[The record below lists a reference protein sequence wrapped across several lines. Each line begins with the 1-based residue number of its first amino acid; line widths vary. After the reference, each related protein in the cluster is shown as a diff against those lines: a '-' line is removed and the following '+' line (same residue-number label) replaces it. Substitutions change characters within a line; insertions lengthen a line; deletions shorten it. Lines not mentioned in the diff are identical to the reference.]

1 MRDHELREERLK
13 KRFELPP
20 FLKHFAT
27 NLNQLA
33 RQDKIPPVFGRDYEM
48 DQVLEILCHRER
60 ANSVLLL
67 GEPGV
72 GKTAIA
78 EGLARRIEFEPE
90 KVPVRLRDCQIV
102 NLQMN
107 TMVAGTMLR
116 GMFEDRIQNVIR
128 EIKERP
134 NLILFI
140 DEVHTMIGAGS
151 ALGAPSDAANVFKSV
166 LARGEVRIIGATTLQ
181 RVQGVHPGRRG
192 ARAPLPHGARR
203 ASRRSSETRTILY
216 NLRPRLERN
225 YSVRIKDE
233 AIETALE
240 MSPRYMRHLQLP
252 DKVIGWLDTAA
263 VKAEIGRR
271 WEVTG
276 ADVVNVISKIAR
288 IPEDMVFREVTDR
301 FRDIEARLATR
312 VVGQREAID
321 AVARRLVLNKGPLK
335 DGFDRPDG
343 VLLFLGP
350 TGVGKTELAKS
361 VAEFLFGDEKKMI
374 RVDMSEYQD
383 GAVAVDKLIGMPRG
397 IVGSERGGVLT
408 NQLKDNPY
416 SVVLLDEVEKASPSM
431 LNLFLQAFDEGWIT
445 DGRGKRVYLSDAI
458 VIMTS
463 NIGSECFR
471 KLTSPLG
478 FYSKQVGVE
487 QVQGEITRELE
498 RRFSPE
504 FRNRIDEVVIFRPLS
519 KDEVRQITLQQIAK
533 IEKALAR
540 SGRTLT
546 VTPEALE
553 QLVTDGYSLAYG
565 ARFLKRVIE
574 SRIKLPI
581 SQRWTEGQRL
591 HRRRARR
598 PGRDRGHQRGRP
610 LRARGDGVRLRS
622 AARPTSSDVGRQFGT
637 TARVARADLVRD
649 VEPLSSVAC
658 SASSAFVALA
668 TCVPA
673 RRSYRSC
680 STAIIAAHRV
690 DVVGLRVGAG
700 VEAVVALDH
709 VRELPG
715 EEPHEVIL
723 RAPLQVHDVR
733 AHERGAVIGDRLD
746 RRFELRRL
754 RGEAR
759 DDRRHQHAGVDARI
773 AQLADGAQPLQRM
786 RGARLERAPR
796 VLVDGRHAHVDR
808 AARARGRA
816 PRAGRRRARPSVPW

>member
-1 MRDHELREERLK
+1 MEAAVVDDFDIPQNKLADSAERVVDRALDEARRRDHALLTNEHVCLAFAQVEWDMFGQVMRDLNMNPHEILQALEEHLRVLPSVPGRELRIAPSTKLLFKLALLNASRSGRHSVEATDLFSAIFEETQGIPVSIIRRHGIEPEAIVSRLASRMRDHELREERLK

-33 RQDKIPPVFGRDYEM
+33 RQDRIPPVYGRDREM
-48 DQVLEILCHRER
+48 DQVLEVLCHRER

-78 EGLARRIEFEPE
+78 EGLARRIEFEPDH
-90 KVPVRLRDCQIV
+90 VPVRLRDCQIV

-166 LARGEVRIIGATTLQ
+166 LARGEVRIIGATTLSEYKEFIQ
-181 RVQGVHPGRRG
+181 EDE
-192 ARAPLPHGARR
+192 ALARR
-203 ASRRSSETRTILY
+203 FRTVQVDEPSIDETRTILY
-216 NLRPRLERN
+216 NLRSRLERN
-225 YSVRIKDE
+225 YSVRIHDE

-263 VKAEIGRR
+263 VRAEIGRR
-271 WEVTG
+271 WEVTTD
-276 ADVVNVISKIAR
+276 DVVNVISKVAR

-301 FRDIEARLATR
+301 FRDIEDRLGER
-312 VVGQREAID
+312 VVGQRDAIT
-321 AVARRLVLNKGPLK
+321 AVSRRLVLNKGPLK

-463 NIGSECFR
+463 NIGSEFFR
-471 KLTSPLG
+471 KLTNPLG
-478 FYSKQVGVE
+478 FLSKQVGVD
-487 QVQGEITRELE
+487 QIKGEIMREVE

-504 FRNRIDEVVIFRPLS
+504 FRNRIDEVVLFQPLA
-519 KDEVRQITLQQIAK
+519 KDEVRQITFHQIHK
-533 IEKALAR
+533 MERALAKHKR
-540 SGRTLT
+540 RLQ
-546 VTPEALE
+546 VTPDAIE
-553 QLVTDGYSLAYG
+553 QLVQDGYSLPYG
-565 ARFLKRVIE
+565 ARFLKRTIE
-574 SRIKLPI
+574 DRIKLPI
-581 SQRWTEGQRL
+581 SQHWT
-591 HRRRARR
+591 
-598 PGRDRGHQRGRP
+598 D
-610 LRARGDGVRLRS
+610 GDMFT
-622 AARPTSSDVGRQFGT
+622 ADV
-637 TARVARADLVRD
+637 
-649 VEPLSSVAC
+649 
-658 SASSAFVALA
+658 
-668 TCVPA
+668 
-673 RRSYRSC
+673 
-680 STAIIAAHRV
+680 
-690 DVVGLRVGAG
+690 
-700 VEAVVALDH
+700 
-709 VRELPG
+709 
-715 EEPHEVIL
+715 
-723 RAPLQVHDVR
+723 
-733 AHERGAVIGDRLD
+733 
-746 RRFELRRL
+746 
-754 RGEAR
+754 
-759 DDRRHQHAGVDARI
+759 
-773 AQLADGAQPLQRM
+773 
-786 RGARLERAPR
+786 
-796 VLVDGRHAHVDR
+796 VDGRVEVSVSSAGGSY
-808 AARARGRA
+808 AALAA
-816 PRAGRRRARPSVPW
+816 TA

>member
-1 MRDHELREERLK
+1 LEAAVEDFDIPQNKMAESAERVVDRALDEARRREHALLTNEHVCLAFGQVEWDMFGQVMRDLELNPHEILQAIEEHLRLLPSVPGRELRVAPSTKLLFKLALLHASRSGRHTIEASDLFSAIFEETQGIPVSIIRRHGIEPEMLVTRLATRMRDHEMHEERLK

-33 RQDKIPPVFGRDYEM
+33 RQDKVPPVYGREREM
-48 DQVLEILCHRER
+48 DQVFEVLCHRER

-90 KVPVRLRDCQIV
+90 RVPVRLRDCQIV

-166 LARGEVRIIGATTLQ
+166 LARGEVRIIGATTLSEYKEFLQ
-181 RVQGVHPGRRG
+181 EDE
-192 ARAPLPHGARR
+192 ALARR
-203 ASRRSSETRTILY
+203 FRTVQVSEPSIDETRTILY
-216 NLRPRLERN
+216 SLRPRLERN
-225 YSVRIKDE
+225 YSVRIQDA

-263 VKAEIGRR
+263 VKAEISRR
-271 WEVTG
+271 WEVTPN
-276 ADVVNVISKIAR
+276 DVVNVISKIAR
-288 IPEDMVFREVTDR
+288 IPEDMVFREVSDR
-301 FRDIEARLATR
+301 FRDMETRLGAR
-312 VVGQREAID
+312 VVGQRQAID
-321 AVARRLVLNKGPLK
+321 AVAKRLVLNKGPLK

-383 GAVAVDKLIGMPRG
+383 GAVSVDKLIGMPRG

-408 NQLKDNPY
+408 NQLKDSPY

-431 LNLFLQAFDEGWIT
+431 LNVFLQAFDEGWIT

-471 KLTSPLG
+471 KLSSPLG
-478 FYSKQVGVE
+478 FYSKQIGVE
-487 QVQGEITRELE
+487 QVHGEIARELE

-504 FRNRIDEVVIFRPLS
+504 FRNRIDEVVIFRPLA
-519 KDEVRQITLQQIAK
+519 KDEVRSITLQQIVRIERTLAK
-533 IEKALAR
+533 
-540 SGRTLT
+540 SGRTLK
-546 VTPEALE
+546 VTPAAIE

-574 SRIKLPI
+574 AKIKLPI
-581 SQRWTEGQRL
+581 SQRWTDGAEFTADVREGQ
-591 HRRRARR
+591 
-598 PGRDRGHQRGRP
+598 
-610 LRARGDGVRLRS
+610 VEI
-622 AARPTSSDVGRQFGT
+622 DVT
-637 TARVARADLVRD
+637 RADGQY
-649 VEPLSSVAC
+649 P
-658 SASSAFVALA
+658 
-668 TCVPA
+668 
-673 RRSYRSC
+673 
-680 STAIIAAHRV
+680 
-690 DVVGLRVGAG
+690 
-700 VEAVVALDH
+700 
-709 VRELPG
+709 
-715 EEPHEVIL
+715 
-723 RAPLQVHDVR
+723 
-733 AHERGAVIGDRLD
+733 
-746 RRFELRRL
+746 
-754 RGEAR
+754 
-759 DDRRHQHAGVDARI
+759 
-773 AQLADGAQPLQRM
+773 QLAAT
-786 RGARLERAPR
+786 A
-796 VLVDGRHAHVDR
+796 
-808 AARARGRA
+808 
-816 PRAGRRRARPSVPW
+816 

>member
-1 MRDHELREERLK
+1 VEDFDIPQNKLAESAERVVDRALDEARRRDHALLTNEHVCLAFAQVEWDMFGQVMRDLELNPHEILQALEEHLRLLPGAPGRDPRVAPSTKLLFKLALLHASRSGRHSVEASDLFSAIFEETQGIPVSIIRRHGIEPETLVSRLATRMRDHELREERLK

-33 RQDKIPPVFGRDYEM
+33 RQDKVPPVFGRDYEM

-90 KVPVRLRDCQIV
+90 KVPVRLRDCQVV

-166 LARGEVRIIGATTLQ
+166 LARGEVRIIGATTLNEYKEFIQ
-181 RVQGVHPGRRG
+181 EDE
-192 ARAPLPHGARR
+192 ALARR
-203 ASRRSSETRTILY
+203 FRPVHVCEPTIDETRTILY

-225 YSVRIKDE
+225 YSVRIQDD

-252 DKVIGWLDTAA
+252 DKVIGWLDTAS

-288 IPEDMVFREVTDR
+288 IPEDMVFREVSDR
-301 FRDIEARLATR
+301 FRDVESKLGTR
-312 VVGQREAID
+312 VIGQRQAID

-374 RVDMSEYQD
+374 RIDMSEYQD

-416 SVVLLDEVEKASPSM
+416 SVVLLDEVEKASPTM
-431 LNLFLQAFDEGWIT
+431 LNLFLQAFDEGWIS
-445 DGRGKRVYLSDAI
+445 DGRGKKVYLSDAI

-471 KLTSPLG
+471 KLSSPLG

-487 QVQGEITRELE
+487 QVQGEVTRELE
-498 RRFSPE
+498 RRFTPE
-504 FRNRIDEVVIFRPLS
+504 FRNRIDEVVIFRPLT
-519 KDEVRQITLQQIAK
+519 KDEVRLIALQQVAR
-533 IEKALAR
+533 IEKSLVK
-540 SGRTLT
+540 SGRTLV

-553 QLVTDGYSLAYG
+553 QLVAEGYSLAYG

-581 SQRWTEGQRL
+581 SQRWNEGDSFTVNL
-591 HRRRARR
+591 
-598 PGRDRGHQRGRP
+598 RDGKLEIDVEQ
-610 LRARGDGVRLRS
+610 ARG
-622 AARPTSSDVGRQFGT
+622 PI
-637 TARVARADLVRD
+637 
-649 VEPLSSVAC
+649 
-658 SASSAFVALA
+658 ALA
-668 TCVPA
+668 A
-673 RRSYRSC
+673 
-680 STAIIAAHRV
+680 TA
-690 DVVGLRVGAG
+690 
-700 VEAVVALDH
+700 
-709 VRELPG
+709 
-715 EEPHEVIL
+715 
-723 RAPLQVHDVR
+723 
-733 AHERGAVIGDRLD
+733 
-746 RRFELRRL
+746 
-754 RGEAR
+754 
-759 DDRRHQHAGVDARI
+759 
-773 AQLADGAQPLQRM
+773 
-786 RGARLERAPR
+786 
-796 VLVDGRHAHVDR
+796 
-808 AARARGRA
+808 
-816 PRAGRRRARPSVPW
+816 